1 MTGGQEYRRT
11 FDRSTGGLF
20 FDRSTG
26 GLGTGVQEDFDRRT
40 RGLWTGVQEDKRTGD
55 FLDRR
60 TGVQGNG
67 RTEGWGG
74 RMEKRNGSTKNC
86 ESLCN

>member
-1 MTGGQEYRRT
+1 LDKRTRGQEDFGQEYRRT
-11 FDRSTGGLF
+11 LDKSTGEL
-20 FDRSTG
+20 
-26 GLGTGVQEDFDRRT
+26 LTGVQEY
-40 RGLWTGVQEDKRTGD
+40 
-55 FLDRR
+55 RR